1 MSTEVNN
8 SALLDLSKLSAKELA
23 ALAKQKEE
31 QEQKER
37 QQSREAY
44 EVKQFRLVESL
55 AAEAQALH
63 DKISAMKAKWESE
76 MLDFT
81 DFLRTYSH
89 RDEEW
94 KGNMKLLNKDQ
105 TLRVEYSHQQVGDF
119 DGRAN
124 EGAQL
129 VLNFIGAELSDK
141 PQVLKM
147 VRSLLE
153 PKSGKFDRDNI
164 LKLLAME
171 DDYTDER
178 WRRGLQLLK
187 ESYTPTGTKAY
198 IRVYKRADNKAMWE
212 PINLNIANV

>member
-1 MSTEVNN
+1 METVASSNMM
-8 SALLDLSKLSAKELA
+8 LDLSKLSAKELA

-31 QEQKER
+31 QEQQER
-37 QQSREAY
+37 QRSREAY
-44 EVKQFRLVESL
+44 EAKQYDLVETI
-55 AAEAQALH
+55 AEEAQALH
-63 DKISAMKAKWESE
+63 DKIAEMKARWQSKMEE
-76 MLDFT
+76 FT
-81 DFLRTYSH
+81 EFLRSYSH

-94 KGNMKLLNKDQ
+94 KGNMKLVNETQ
-105 TLRVEYSHQQVGDF
+105 TMRVDYSHQQIGDF

-129 VLNFIGAELSDK
+129 VLNFIGSELSEK

-147 VRSLLE
+147 VKSLLE

-198 IRVYKRADNKAMWE
+198 IRVYQREDNKAMWE